1 MENRK
6 DREGPAGSEAG
17 QGGGETFKREGPVP
31 ATNDSGRTVEDMNE
45 EAEESLVRNV
55 EPDEPVD

>member
-1 MENRK
+1 MEKRK
-6 DREGPAGSEAG
+6 EPRGPAGSEAG
-17 QGGGETFKREGPVP
+17 QGGETFKREGPAP
-31 ATNDSGRTVEDMNE
+31 ATNDSGETVEDMNR